1 MGRMAVLILGL
12 LYFIGRE
19 DELEGLMRDWLR
31 RVWRGTG
38 KLDGG
43 GPVPESVVMAV
54 LQGRVRENYNT
65 PIGWLTRE
73 ITETSAGPMWT
84 IEGDSVPVDSGG
96 ATMYACRFS
105 RVLTIQVARSARS
118 KAWRFSARGITRRDA
133 GHVPGTRKCAAC
145 LSVWSDSRYGA
156 AGKMHKC
163 ERHPAG
169 V

>member
-1 MGRMAVLILGL
+1 MAVLILGL

-31 RVWRGTG
+31 RVWWGTG

-43 GPVPESVVMAV
+43 DPVPESVVMAV

-96 ATMYACRFS
+96 ANDVCLPIFKGFDYPSCPQCAIEGLAYLGWGESLEGTP
-105 RVLTIQVARSARS
+105 
-118 KAWRFSARGITRRDA
+118 D
-133 GHVPGTRKCAAC
+133 HVPGTRKCAAC